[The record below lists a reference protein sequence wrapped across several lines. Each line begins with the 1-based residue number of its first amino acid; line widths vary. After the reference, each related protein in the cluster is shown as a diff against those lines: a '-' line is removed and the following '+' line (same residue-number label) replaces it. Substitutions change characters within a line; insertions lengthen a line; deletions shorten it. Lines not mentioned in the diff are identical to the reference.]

1 MKGIILAGGSGTR
14 LAPLTAVVS
23 KQLLPVY
30 NKPMVYFPLATLMLA
45 GVREILVISTAR
57 DIGSFKKLLGDG
69 SRLGLK
75 ISYAVQSRPGGIA
88 EALIIGEKFI
98 AGENCWLI
106 LGDNIFFGAGLQHE
120 LKTACLEN
128 DGATVFG
135 YCVSD
140 PERYGVLAFDKN
152 GLPASIHEKPARPLS
167 NYAVTGL
174 YLYDSRASAFA
185 KKLKPSARGELEI
198 TGLNNVYLSMGAL
211 KARKLGRGYAWL
223 DTGTYD
229 SMLEASNFIQAIE
242 KRQGL
247 QIACVEEIAYRTG
260 FINRRQFA
268 RLALEAAKTPQ
279 GPYLKGVLEES

>member
-57 DIGSFKKLLGDG
+57 DLGGFKKLLGDG
-69 SRLGLK
+69 RRLGLK
-75 ISYAVQSRPGGIA
+75 ISYAVQSRPSGIA

-98 AGENCWLI
+98 GGENCWLI
-106 LGDNIFFGAGLQHE
+106 LGDNIFFGHGLPHE

-140 PERYGVLAFDKN
+140 PGRYGVLAFDKQ
-152 GLPASIHEKPARPLS
+152 GLPRSIDEKPARPLS

-198 TGLNNVYLSMGAL
+198 TGLNNVYLSRGAL

-247 QIACVEEIAYRTG
+247 QIACVEEIAYRSD
-260 FINRRQFA
+260 FISRRQFTS
-268 RLALEAAKTPQ
+268 LALELAKTPQ
-279 GPYLKGVLEES
+279 GPYLKGVLDEL

>member
-1 MKGIILAGGSGTR
+1 MKGIILAGGAGTR

-57 DIGSFKKLLGDG
+57 DLGGFKKLLGDG
-69 SRLGLK
+69 RRLGLK
-75 ISYAVQSRPGGIA
+75 ISYAVQSRPRGIA

-98 AGENCWLI
+98 GGENCWLI
-106 LGDNIFFGAGLQHE
+106 LGDNIFFGNALPHE

-135 YCVSD
+135 YRVSD
-140 PERYGVLAFDKN
+140 PERYGVLAFDKQ
-152 GLPASIHEKPARPLS
+152 GLPRSIHEKPARPLS

-198 TGLNNVYLSMGAL
+198 TGLNNIYLSMGAL

-247 QIACVEEIAYRTG
+247 QIACVEEIAYHSG
-260 FINRRQFA
+260 LISRRQFA
-268 RLALEAAKTPQ
+268 SLARELAKTPQ
-279 GPYLKGVLEES
+279 GTYLKGVLDEL